1 MSLWAKIFLVF
12 IIVLSSGCQDIRL
25 KSYSDCQCVTREP
38 FQGNLIIYFT
48 RGDGQGSPQ
57 ILLMNGFYEEGDVF
71 DTIRT
76 DTVPA
81 YRDFV
86 YYPVSI
92 GHYYTAVAVYSEDK
106 DTVFA
111 VDGDFFSKE
120 AYYDSDCDTTCWKIE
135 GYQLNVKLKK

>member
-1 MSLWAKIFLVF
+1 MSFWSKIGILL
-12 IIVLSSGCQDIRL
+12 ILVLSLGCQDMRL
-25 KSYSDCQCVTREP
+25 KEYSDCQCISQEP
-38 FQGNLIIYFT
+38 FQGSLIIYFT
-48 RGDGQGSPQ
+48 RDTGQRSPE

-71 DTIRT
+71 DTIKT

-92 GHYYTAVAVYSEDK
+92 GHYYTAVAIYLRDR
-106 DTVFA
+106 DTIFA
-111 VDGDFFSKE
+111 VDGDFFSKS